1 MRLFIIP
8 SWYPTRLHPES
19 GSFFADRARMLQ
31 TGGHEVTV
39 ITTHIHSLRHYFRF
53 KRLKQQHTNP
63 ENENGLTVYRFETV
77 NPWPYIQRQFYY
89 YYRRQLLR
97 LWDQSVAQRGKPD
110 AVIINSSLWAGAA
123 LADRLYQEK
132 IPFIVSEHL
141 KEFIAPNGFTPLQS
155 DCILNTYQKST
166 GVVATSQALKTG
178 IIQRFP
184 ENTNKIQ
191 IIPNPVD
198 TNFFVLNPNPVIENS
213 VFNFVVIALLRPEK
227 NIDLLIKAFS
237 DLLTNKPNCQ
247 LTIAGNGPE
256 RKSLLALIQKLNL
269 TNRVNLAGYQSPTG
283 IRELL
288 HKSQA
293 LILPSA
299 VETFGVALIEAM
311 ACGLPV
317 LATLC
322 GGPEDI
328 VTPETGLLVEKNNRT
343 ALMRGMVDLIERK
356 DQFDSQKIREYAV
369 RQFGLKT
376 FTDKYSELLTSFI

>member
-19 GSFFADRARMLQ
+19 GSFFADQARMLQ
-31 TGGHEVTV
+31 IAGHDITV
-39 ITTHIHSLRHYFRF
+39 ISAHIHSLHQYFQF
-53 KRLKQQHTNP
+53 NRLKQQHINP
-63 ENENGLTVYRFETV
+63 ENENGLITYRFESI
-77 NPWPYIQRQFYY
+77 NPWPLIQHRFYHY
-89 YYRRQLLR
+89 YLRQLLR
-97 LWDQSVAQRGKPD
+97 LWDQAVTERGKPD
-110 AVIINSSLWAGAA
+110 AVVVNSSLWAGAA
-123 LADRLYQEK
+123 LADRLKQEK

-141 KEFIAPNGFTPLQS
+141 KEFIAPNGFTPLQR
-155 DCILNTYQKST
+155 DCILKTYHNTA
-166 GVVATSQALKTG
+166 GVVATSNALKTG
-178 IIQRFP
+178 IIQHFP

-237 DLLTNKPNCQ
+237 DLLTNKPDCQ

-256 RKSLLALIQKLNL
+256 RKSLWALIQKFNL
-269 TNRVNLAGYQSPTG
+269 TDRVKLVGYQSPTG
-283 IRELL
+283 VRELL

-293 LILPSA
+293 LVLPST
-299 VETFGVALIEAM
+299 VETFGVVLIEAM

-317 LATLC
+317 LATRC

-328 VTPETGLLVEKNNRT
+328 VTPETGLLIEKNNRT
-343 ALMRGMVDLIERK
+343 ALMRGMVNLVEEK
-356 DQFDSQKIREYAV
+356 NQFDSQKIRDYAV
-369 RQFGLKT
+369 QQFGIKT
-376 FTDKYSELLTSFI
+376 FTDKYTELLTSII